1 MYLLEMLRD
10 DPLRFLDFTLYRVP
24 AVLIALCCHEWG
36 HAFVAYLCGDPT
48 AKLMHRMTV
57 NPLRHLDP
65 VGTLMLFF
73 LGFGWAKP
81 VPVNPYNFRNPR
93 WDDFKVSIA
102 GITVNLLI
110 FLLCTLLLVG
120 LTRYA
125 WMPDVLRYYSLGDL
139 MGFDS
144 GIALNIM
151 YGYGDVNAEFM
162 RHPEAL
168 PVMRMLMQIAQI
180 NLSIALFNL
189 IPVPPLDGYHVF
201 NDLLLRGRW
210 HITPR
215 QAQIGMGLVMAVSFL
230 TDWLSV
236 ALNWAAASI
245 QALVLRPFM

>member
-1 MYLLEMLRD
+1 MLRD

-48 AKLMHRMTV
+48 AKLMRRMTV

-65 VGTLMLFF
+65 LGTLMLFF

-102 GITVNLLI
+102 GISVNLIL
-110 FLLCTLLLVG
+110 FLVCTLALVG
-120 LTRYA
+120 LTHYA
-125 WMPDVLRYYSLGDL
+125 WMPEVLRYYSLTDL
-139 MGFDS
+139 MGIDS

-162 RHPEAL
+162 RHPGAL

-230 TDWLSV
+230 TNWLSV

>member
-1 MYLLEMLRD
+1 MLRD

-65 VGTLMLFF
+65 LGTLMLFF

-102 GITVNLLI
+102 GISVNLIL
-110 FLLCTLLLVG
+110 FLVCTLALVG
-120 LTRYA
+120 LTHYA
-125 WMPDVLRYYSLGDL
+125 WMPEVLRYYSLTDL
-139 MGFDS
+139 MGIDS

-151 YGYGDVNAEFM
+151 YGYGGVNAEFM

-230 TDWLSV
+230 TNWLSV

>member
-65 VGTLMLFF
+65 LGTLMLFF

-102 GITVNLLI
+102 GISVNLIL
-110 FLLCTLLLVG
+110 FLVCTLALVG
-120 LTRYA
+120 LTHYA
-125 WMPDVLRYYSLGDL
+125 WMPEVLRYYSLTDL
-139 MGFDS
+139 MGIDS

-151 YGYGDVNAEFM
+151 YGYGGVNAEFM

-230 TDWLSV
+230 TNWLSV

-245 QALVLRPFM
+245 KALVLRPFM

>member
-1 MYLLEMLRD
+1 MLRD

-57 NPLRHLDP
+57 NQLRHLDP
-65 VGTLMLFF
+65 LGTLMLFF

-102 GITVNLLI
+102 GISVNLIL
-110 FLLCTLLLVG
+110 FLVCTLALVG
-120 LTRYA
+120 LTHYA
-125 WMPDVLRYYSLGDL
+125 WMPEVLRYYSLTDL
-139 MGFDS
+139 MGIDS

-230 TDWLSV
+230 TNWLSV

>member
-10 DPLRFLDFTLYRVP
+10 DPLRFLDFTLYLVP

-65 VGTLMLFF
+65 IGTLMLFF

-102 GITVNLLI
+102 GISVNLIL
-110 FLLCTLLLVG
+110 FLVCTLALVG
-120 LTRYA
+120 LTHYA
-125 WMPDVLRYYSLGDL
+125 WMPEVLRYYSLTDL
-139 MGFDS
+139 MGIDS

-162 RHPEAL
+162 RHPGAL

-230 TDWLSV
+230 TNWLSV

>member
-102 GITVNLLI
+102 GISVNLIL
-110 FLLCTLLLVG
+110 FLVCTLALVG
-120 LTRYA
+120 LTHYA
-125 WMPDVLRYYSLGDL
+125 WMPEVLRYYSLTDL
-139 MGFDS
+139 MGIDS
-144 GIALNIM
+144 VITAHIM
-151 YGYGDVNAEFM
+151 SGYGDIYADFM
-162 RHPEAL
+162 RHPGAL

-230 TDWLSV
+230 TNWLSV

>member
-102 GITVNLLI
+102 GISVNLIL
-110 FLLCTLLLVG
+110 FLVCTLALVG
-120 LTRYA
+120 LTHYA
-125 WMPDVLRYYSLGDL
+125 WMPEVLRYYSLGDL
-139 MGFDS
+139 MGLDS

-151 YGYGDVNAEFM
+151 YGYGGVNAEFM

-230 TDWLSV
+230 TNWLSV